1 MQPNLKTFLMIA
13 VMVVVALFGGLLY
26 YLIYLNSGNQLL
38 AVIFGG
44 VVVVFGGYATVY
56 LFGLADSK
64 KKGQADGTNAIA
76 DDTTSAADRLDTAA
90 AQSESAIPANLPK
103 LLDNRAVIALLD
115 GLRDA
120 GVLDEQYRPMPNM
133 PLCQKAYIAYSL
145 CEILNTG
152 QRWET
157 FERFW
162 QCSGCGRVT
171 PTPARETPC
180 RHGARRSIRPLSM
193 SAAATGLSSIHAP
206 SPVGYATIG
215 PTSESIVWT
224 ARTALPPI
232 CEWQTQSASTALRT
246 AFCARRY
253 TAETA

>member
-1 MQPNLKTFLMIA
+1 MQPNLKTFLVIA
-13 VMVVVALFGGLLY
+13 VMVVVALFAGLLY
-26 YLIYLNSGNQLL
+26 YLIYLHSGNQLF

-44 VVVVFGGYATVY
+44 VVLVFGGYAAVY

-90 AQSESAIPANLPK
+90 TKSESAIPANLPK
-103 LLDNRAVIALLD
+103 LLNNRASIALLD

-120 GVLDEQYRPMPNM
+120 GFLDEQYRPMPNM

-162 QCSGCGRVT
+162 QCSGLRQSYTNACKRDTVQEWRTEVYQTLVDVGSGNRLIFDT
-171 PTPARETPC
+171 
-180 RHGARRSIRPLSM
+180 RSFTRWVRNDRPN
-193 SAAATGLSSIHAP
+193 
-206 SPVGYATIG
+206 
-215 PTSESIVWT
+215 
-224 ARTALPPI
+224 
-232 CEWQTQSASTALRT
+232 Q
-246 AFCARRY
+246 
-253 TAETA
+253 

>member
-64 KKGQADGTNAIA
+64 KKGQADGKNATA

-90 AQSESAIPANLPK
+90 TQSESAIPVNLPR
-103 LLDNRAVIALLD
+103 LLNNRASIALLD

-120 GVLDEQYRPMPNM
+120 GFLDEQYRPMPNM

-162 QCSGCGRVT
+162 HCSSLRQSYTNACKRDAVQDWRTEVYQTLVDVGSGNRLIFDT
-171 PTPARETPC
+171 
-180 RHGARRSIRPLSM
+180 RSFTRWVRNDRPN
-193 SAAATGLSSIHAP
+193 
-206 SPVGYATIG
+206 
-215 PTSESIVWT
+215 
-224 ARTALPPI
+224 
-232 CEWQTQSASTALRT
+232 Q
-246 AFCARRY
+246 
-253 TAETA
+253 

>member
-64 KKGQADGTNAIA
+64 KKGQADGKNATA

-90 AQSESAIPANLPK
+90 TQSESAIPANLPK
-103 LLDNRAVIALLD
+103 LLNNRASIALLD

-120 GVLDEQYRPMPNM
+120 GFLDEQYRPMPNM

-162 QCSGCGRVT
+162 HCSSLRQSYTNACKRDAVQDWRTEVYQTLVDVGSGNRLIFDTRAFTRWV
-171 PTPARETPC
+171 RND
-180 RHGARRSIRPLSM
+180 RPN
-193 SAAATGLSSIHAP
+193 
-206 SPVGYATIG
+206 
-215 PTSESIVWT
+215 
-224 ARTALPPI
+224 
-232 CEWQTQSASTALRT
+232 Q
-246 AFCARRY
+246 
-253 TAETA
+253 

>member
-1 MQPNLKTFLMIA
+1 MQLNLKTFLMIA

-64 KKGQADGTNAIA
+64 KKGQADGKNATA

-90 AQSESAIPANLPK
+90 TQSESAIPANLPR
-103 LLDNRAVIALLD
+103 LLNNRASIALLD

-120 GVLDEQYRPMPNM
+120 GFLDEQYRPMPNM

-162 QCSGCGRVT
+162 QCSGLRQSYTNACKRDTVQAWRTEVYQTLVDVGSGNRLIFDT
-171 PTPARETPC
+171 
-180 RHGARRSIRPLSM
+180 RSFTRWVRNDRPN
-193 SAAATGLSSIHAP
+193 
-206 SPVGYATIG
+206 
-215 PTSESIVWT
+215 
-224 ARTALPPI
+224 
-232 CEWQTQSASTALRT
+232 Q
-246 AFCARRY
+246 
-253 TAETA
+253 